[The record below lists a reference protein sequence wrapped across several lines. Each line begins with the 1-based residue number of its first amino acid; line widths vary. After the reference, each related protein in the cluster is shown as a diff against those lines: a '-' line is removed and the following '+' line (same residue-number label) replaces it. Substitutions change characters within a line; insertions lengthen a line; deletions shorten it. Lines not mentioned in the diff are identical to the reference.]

1 MGNEIFWNCGIDNN
15 YYPDSSCRRSGRPI
29 TIVNNV
35 NNIDMSAYIGNENI
49 RREGC
54 ESCILCSSYVS
65 GMKWRFSNKKLLNH
79 KSE

>member
-35 NNIDMSAYIGNENI
+35 NNIDMT
-49 RREGC
+49 
-54 ESCILCSSYVS
+54 
-65 GMKWRFSNKKLLNH
+65 
-79 KSE
+79 